1 MRDYTPDDK
10 ASKIFVL
17 IANGSTQDQMVKE
30 LGISKSAV
38 SQRTDILQKH
48 GYFVKKRVGIINEL
62 VLTSLGTA
70 AIAKIARWG
79 YNCFTYKPSMFRL
92 HGIIAKCEL
101 LNPLD
106 KYEPLQ
112 ILDREKIRYKPDGLK
127 NQASGVFTYNKS
139 KAILRPRSLLLYP
152 SEIYADDTENLYAVD
167 NEGMNDWVKE
177 FIDLENKLGL
187 KFKRIDKDTLRIKI
201 LQKHIALT
209 NNPIAKFSNNGG
221 SRLEIL
227 DPTDG
232 NKRIITDRS
241 LGGDELEAVHPAY
254 AVEDAISLY
263 KMTEEFLVKPFNR
276 EEIIKRMKEI
286 VNPSGSLCEPLAE
299 VPSTSL
305 E

>member
-152 SEIYADDTENLYAVD
+152 SEIYADDTENLYAV
-167 NEGMNDWVKE
+167 
-177 FIDLENKLGL
+177 F
-187 KFKRIDKDTLRIKI
+187 FTR
-201 LQKHIALT
+201 
-209 NNPIAKFSNNGG
+209 
-221 SRLEIL
+221 
-227 DPTDG
+227 
-232 NKRIITDRS
+232 
-241 LGGDELEAVHPAY
+241 
-254 AVEDAISLY
+254 
-263 KMTEEFLVKPFNR
+263 
-276 EEIIKRMKEI
+276 
-286 VNPSGSLCEPLAE
+286 
-299 VPSTSL
+299 
-305 E
+305 